1 MIIETVK
8 KVNDQ
13 LDKTVLIGYYVTNSQ
28 NDEVSFVPNSSNNSD
43 FQAIQEWIAEG
54 NTPEAAD

>member
-13 LDKTVLIGYYVTNSQ
+13 LDKTLLIGYFVTNSQ
-28 NDEVSFVPNSSNNSD
+28 NDEVVFVPNTSSNSN
-43 FQAIQEWIAEG
+43 FQQIQEWIAEG